1 MPTRPDAG
9 AGRAELERSK
19 EGQMNGKQV
28 IGGGALVALALA
40 AAAAAQ
46 AQWSS
51 GGWGVG
57 HGTGSGLGR
66 FVQPITVDLWPID
79 NGTSLSVT
87 VSGCG
92 GVRDY
97 RSFGTDIVGGEGEG
111 DDATAALTRLLG
123 EARRVCGFEPRLAA
137 RVEEGFRPAFEAW
150 LEEVAAMGD
159 MNMSD
164 MNDIEM
170 EATNA
175 EMAADMALDT
185 NVTTTCDF
193 DDC

>member
-1 MPTRPDAG
+1 
-9 AGRAELERSK
+9 
-19 EGQMNGKQV
+19 MNRKQA
-28 IGGGALVALALA
+28 IGGGGALLAFALA
-40 AAAAAQ
+40 AAGAQ

-66 FVQPITVDLWPID
+66 FQDPITVDLWPID
-79 NGTSLSVT
+79 GGTSISVT

-97 RSFGTDIVGGEGEG
+97 RSFGTDIVGGDGEG
-111 DDATAALTRLLG
+111 DDAAAALTRLLG

-137 RVEEGFRPAFEAW
+137 RVEEGFRPAFESW
-150 LEEVAAMGD
+150 LEELAAMGD

-164 MNDIEM
+164 MNMEF
-170 EATNA
+170 EATSDTNAQMTA
-175 EMAADMALDT
+175 EMALDM
-185 NVTTTCDF
+185 NMTTECGP

>member
-1 MPTRPDAG
+1 MKLSYLIA
-9 AGRAELERSK
+9 
-19 EGQMNGKQV
+19 
-28 IGGGALVALALA
+28 GGASALIALAL

-46 AQWSS
+46 AQWSAAD
-51 GGWGVG
+51 WGVG
-57 HGTGSGLGR
+57 HGSGSGLGR

-111 DDATAALTRLLG
+111 DDAAAALTRLLG
-123 EARRVCGFEPRLAA
+123 EARRVCAFEPRLAA
-137 RVEEGFRPAFEAW
+137 RVEEGFRPAFDAW
-150 LEEVAAMGD
+150 LEELAAMGD

-170 EATNA
+170 EAANA
-175 EMAADMALDT
+175 EMAADMALGDM